1 MNPLDKN
8 FKIAEERINKLK
20 DVSKEI
26 HRLQQIEKKRIEN
39 MRD

>member
-26 HRLQQIEKKRIEN
+26 HRLQQIEKRGLKI
-39 MRD
+39 